1 MPGWLL
7 PTAMTL
13 VALAV
18 IFVAAILYYRQQPS
32 TASGAPG
39 AAATGQTIDGIQCQT
54 SEQVAYHIHAHLAIL
69 VDGRA
74 QTVPLGIGIPNPQI
88 DSSGGKPFA
97 VGGSCF
103 YWLHSHATDGIIHI
117 ESPDQRMYTLGNWFD
132 IWGKPLSAT
141 QVGGDSGVVFAYV
154 NGQRYS
160 GDPRQIQLTPHAV
173 IQLDVGRDV
182 PPQAYTFA
190 SGL

>member
-1 MPGWLL
+1 VPDVRAG
-7 PTAMTL
+7 P
-13 VALAV
+13 V
-18 IFVAAILYYRQQPS
+18 
-32 TASGAPG
+32 
-39 AAATGQTIDGIQCQT
+39 
-54 SEQVAYHIHAHLAIL
+54 HIHAHLAIL

-74 QTVPLGIGIPNPQI
+74 QPVPLGIGIPKPQI
-88 DSSGGKPFA
+88 DSSGGEPFV

-103 YWLHSHATDGIIHI
+103 YWLHSHATDGVIHI
-117 ESPDQRMYTLGNWFD
+117 ESPDQRTYTLGNWFD
-132 IWGKPLSAT
+132 IWGKPLSTT

-173 IQLDVGRDV
+173 IQLEVGRDV
-182 PPQAYTFA
+182 PPQPYTFG